1 MKINTSNNAELPQA
15 PISRKAYLEII
26 ARIYDVFGE
35 GSEEADI
42 MIEAVDFYIK
52 HGYYSGNLV
61 RGMGMAF
68 MFLRYEI
75 DIAIERSRVAR
86 ERARLRREGTGCNEK
101 VVPDIMPWRRK
112 TPGKYTFEGN
122 MIVMSGSRTRFVPS
136 NMDLAL
142 RDVKIRYHRLRE
154 SLS

>member
-86 ERARLRREGTGCNEK
+86 
-101 VVPDIMPWRRK
+101 
-112 TPGKYTFEGN
+112 
-122 MIVMSGSRTRFVPS
+122 
-136 NMDLAL
+136 
-142 RDVKIRYHRLRE
+142 
-154 SLS
+154 